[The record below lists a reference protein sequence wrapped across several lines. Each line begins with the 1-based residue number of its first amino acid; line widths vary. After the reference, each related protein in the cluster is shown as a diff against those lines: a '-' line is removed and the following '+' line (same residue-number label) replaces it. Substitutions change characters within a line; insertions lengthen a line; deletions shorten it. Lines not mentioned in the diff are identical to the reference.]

1 MFRNILV
8 AIDGSEHAARA
19 LSEALDLAQ
28 SNNARLTI
36 LTCVPDPA
44 AWLLGG
50 AAYSGGVD
58 FEALRKET
66 EREYSQLVDDAVAR
80 VPQHV
85 SVTKVIV
92 RGRAAQ
98 AILDRRKQGDHDLIV
113 MGSRGRGEVRSVLL
127 GSVSHQVLNAS
138 PSAVLVVH
146 ATADE
151 S

>member
-1 MFRNILV
+1 MFRSILV

-28 SNNARLTI
+28 SNNARMTI
-36 LTCVPDPA
+36 LTCVPDPG

-58 FEALRKET
+58 FEALERET
-66 EREYSQLVDDAVAR
+66 VREYSELLEDAVKS
-80 VPQHV
+80 VPDDV
-85 SVTKVIV
+85 SVTKVMAH
-92 RGRAAQ
+92 GRAAQ
-98 AILDRRKQGDHDLIV
+98 AILEQLAKGRHDLVV

-138 PSAVLVVH
+138 PAAVLVVH
-146 ATADE
+146 TAEDE